1 MEIIFENIKSNDW
14 EFSTTL
20 TGEDIIGVTGPE
32 YEELLEV
39 GVKIYEFKGGFTH
52 SKMFISDDVKAVV
65 GSINLDYRSLY
76 LHFEDAVYIYKNK
89 IINNIKK
96 DFIDMFNNSNEITL
110 DNMKKFNIIK
120 KIIGRILRFLAP
132 LM

>member
-39 GVKIYEFKGGFTH
+39 LRLEKIPEG
-52 SKMFISDDVKAVV
+52 
-65 GSINLDYRSLY
+65 
-76 LHFEDAVYIYKNK
+76 K
-89 IINNIKK
+89 II
-96 DFIDMFNNSNEITL
+96 IDQTELIPENHL
-110 DNMKKFNIIK
+110 
-120 KIIGRILRFLAP
+120 
-132 LM
+132 

>member
-39 GVKIYEFKGGFTH
+39 LRLEKIPEG
-52 SKMFISDDVKAVV
+52 
-65 GSINLDYRSLY
+65 
-76 LHFEDAVYIYKNK
+76 K
-89 IINNIKK
+89 II
-96 DFIDMFNNSNEITL
+96 IDQTELI
-110 DNMKKFNIIK
+110 
-120 KIIGRILRFLAP
+120 P
-132 LM
+132 